1 MGSPLHSLYSLRS
14 RSAFVSSDGLRVVVV
29 LMDAFLGALGL
40 HLLLLLLL
48 LLLLQCVFVVPAFVV
63 AVVKTALNMHVASK

>member
-40 HLLLLLLL
+40 HLLLLL
-48 LLLLQCVFVVPAFVV
+48 QCVFVVPAFVV

>member
-48 LLLLQCVFVVPAFVV
+48 LLQCVFVVPAFVV